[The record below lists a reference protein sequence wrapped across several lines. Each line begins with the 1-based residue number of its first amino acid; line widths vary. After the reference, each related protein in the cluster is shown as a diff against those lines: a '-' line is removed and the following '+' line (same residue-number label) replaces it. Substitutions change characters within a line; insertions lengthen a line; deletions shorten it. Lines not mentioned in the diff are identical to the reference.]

1 MSRSIKWCLC
11 VKGLHFR
18 KKAER
23 DLWNE
28 QQESFG
34 MHQKR
39 NCKGRILQ
47 KGVVKGS
54 EKMPN
59 RFEPN

>member
-1 MSRSIKWCLC
+1 MNNRKVLACIK
-11 VKGLHFR
+11 
-18 KKAER
+18 
-23 DLWNE
+23 
-28 QQESFG
+28 
-34 MHQKR
+34 KR

-54 EKMPN
+54 EKTPN

>member
-18 KKAER
+18 EKAER

-28 QQESFG
+28 QQESFD
-34 MHQKR
+34 MPQEKE
-39 NCKGRILQ
+39 LQ
-47 KGVVKGS
+47 RKNTAEGCG
-54 EKMPN
+54 E
-59 RFEPN
+59 R